1 MNGNIRLGTPVIL
14 LDGTEVGHV
23 DRIVVEPESDSL
35 LELVVHKGFLLR
47 EDRIVD
53 EGLIDRVDEDGRVVL
68 RLDREQVHD
77 LPPYIA
83 QAYVVAPTYAVA
95 RDPYGSAIGPA
106 PEDGVLHRTH
116 APMHEGRHVSSAAYV
131 DWVMSAAAVE
141 VRSDLPDTGAAIDVG
156 TDVVTRDGRKIGTIE
171 AIAVDDVRQV
181 RGYVVRSGLFHRVDL
196 VIPED
201 LIDAVTEDHVRLTV
215 DADELRFVATATR
228 TGPVEAAV

>member
-1 MNGNIRLGTPVIL
+1 MDTNIRLGAPVVL
-14 LDGTEVGHV
+14 LDGTEVGRI

-53 EGLIDRVDEDGRVVL
+53 EGLIERVDEDGRIVL
-68 RLDREQVHD
+68 RLDPDEVHD

-95 RDPYGSAIGPA
+95 RDPYGSAIRPTG
-106 PEDGVLHRTH
+106 EDGVLHRTH

-141 VRSDLPDTGAAIDVG
+141 VRSDLPETGAAVDVG

-171 AIAVDDVRQV
+171 AIDVDEVRQV
-181 RGYVVRSGLFHRVDL
+181 RGYVVRSGMFHRLDL

-201 LIDAVTEDHVRLTV
+201 LIDAVTEDHVRLTA
-215 DADELRFVATATR
+215 DADDLRFVATVMSAE
-228 TGPVEAAV
+228 PIA

>member
-1 MNGNIRLGTPVIL
+1 MNGNIRLGVPVVL
-14 LDGTEVGHV
+14 QDGTEIGRV
-23 DRIVVEPESDSL
+23 DRIVVAPETESL
-35 LELVVHKGFLLR
+35 LELVVQKGFLLR

-53 EGLIDRVDEDGRVVL
+53 EGLIERIDEDGRVVL
-68 RLDREQVHD
+68 RLDPEQVHD

-95 RDPYGSAIGPA
+95 RDPYGSAIGPTR
-106 PEDGVLHRTH
+106 EDGVLHRTH

-141 VRSDLPDTGAAIDVG
+141 VRSDLPETGAAVDVG

-171 AIAVDDVRQV
+171 AIDVDEVRQV
-181 RGYVVRSGLFHRVDL
+181 RGYVVRSGMFHRLDL

-201 LIDAVTEDHVRLTV
+201 LIDAVTEDHVRLAV
-215 DADELRFVATATR
+215 DADHLRFVAT
-228 TGPVEAAV
+228 EMAAEPIA